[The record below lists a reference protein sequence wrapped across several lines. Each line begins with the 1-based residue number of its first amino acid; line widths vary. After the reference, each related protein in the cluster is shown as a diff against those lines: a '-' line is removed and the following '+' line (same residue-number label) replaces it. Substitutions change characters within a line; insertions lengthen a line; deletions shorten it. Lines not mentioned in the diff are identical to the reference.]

1 MFVGR
6 EEEIKKIQS
15 FLKESGSLLVYGLRR
30 VGKTTLIKE
39 AVKNTNKTCIYFECQ
54 KANEEINVS
63 LFVELLVEQLHFSSG
78 TFTTFLQ
85 VITELDKH
93 YPNLIIVID
102 EYSYLKQYYSESK
115 KAETRMRSEQLD
127 SEFQNIIDNHLNNTN
142 LILSGSSIY
151 IMEKL
156 LDHASPLYGRFN
168 DVISLKQFNYLEARK
183 MLPKLSLPD
192 YIAFYSVFG
201 GSPYV
206 LEKINQNLSLEQNI
220 NDLILNEDGRLRY
233 HLNSNVLNE
242 LESDADLHA
251 VLDVIKNGS
260 KKYQEIQNQS
270 HISTSGLLDKKLKK
284 LIDLN
289 IIEARYPIG
298 RENDRSKKHYQIK
311 DNLLKFYYAYVFRQD
326 NLISLIGTKR
336 FFDNNIEQS
345 LKEFISF
352 RFENIV
358 RDYFSIAVKKGLYE
372 NIIDIGT
379 FFTGNSEFD
388 CVLQTKN
395 KKYTIFEVKYLNH
408 PMEKGEMYKE
418 IEQIKQIKGLNIERI
433 GFVCSSG
440 FKDTIPNISYL
451 ELNDL
456 FFKEV

>member
-15 FLKESGSLLVYGLRR
+15 FLKKPGSLLIYGLRR

-39 AVKNTNKTCIYFECQ
+39 AVKNTNRICIYYECQ
-54 KANEEINVS
+54 KASEEINVS
-63 LFVELLVEQLHFSSG
+63 LFVELLIEQLHFSG
-78 TFTTFLQ
+78 GMFTTFLQ

-142 LILSGSSIY
+142 IIISGSSIH

-156 LDHASPLYGRFN
+156 LEHASPLYGRFN
-168 DVISLKQFNYLEARK
+168 DVICLEQFNYLDARK
-183 MLPKLSLPD
+183 MLPSLSLAD
-192 YIAFYSVFG
+192 YIAFYSIFG

-206 LEKINQNLSLEQNI
+206 LEKINQSLSLEQNI
-220 NDLILNEDGRLRY
+220 CDLVLYEDGRLRY

-242 LESDADLHA
+242 LESDADLHS
-251 VLDVIKNGS
+251 VLNVIKNGS

-289 IIEARYPIG
+289 ILEVRYPIG
-298 RENDRSKKHYQIK
+298 RENDRTKKYYQIK
-311 DNLLKFYYAYVFRQD
+311 DNLLKFYYAYVFRQE
-326 NLISLIGTKR
+326 NRISLIGATSYYK
-336 FFDNNIEQS
+336 NYIEQS

-358 RDYFSIAVKKGLYE
+358 RDYFSIAVKKGLY
-372 NIIDIGT
+372 NDIIDIGT
-379 FFTGNSEFD
+379 FFTSNNEFD

-395 KKYTIFEVKYLNH
+395 KKYTIFEVKYFDS

-418 IEQIKQIKGLNIERI
+418 IEQIKQIKGLDVDRI
-433 GFVCSSG
+433 GFVCSSE
-440 FKDTIPNISYL
+440 FKETIPHICYL
-451 ELNDL
+451 KLNDL
-456 FFKEV
+456 FFEKL